1 MPEFTSQAAPQAATV
16 ERTRAATLHDVHVRS
31 HRRVV
36 RVSYLVSR
44 LEPYSHLAYRAAD
57 TLTRTAGLGSRKV
70 GVNLGDIFTIVARK
84 PVA

>member
-1 MPEFTSQAAPQAATV
+1 MLRREGFQIA
-16 ERTRAATLHDVHVRS
+16 DVRS

-57 TLTRTAGLGSRKV
+57 VATRRARLADRRV
-70 GVNLGDIFTIVARK
+70 GINLGDIFTIVARK
-84 PVA
+84 PLA